1 MENIAIR
8 SILHVRPNFVMEAME
23 VSIFFCLFCLNQS
36 HYPMID
42 FVPHTIESIIDHK
55 IRVY

>member
-8 SILHVRPNFVMEAME
+8 SILHVRRNFVME

-55 IRVY
+55 IIDLPGM